1 MAVLGVSD
9 VVWPSDE
16 TGPRDRLAIQHGFLS
31 AYGPPVLLV
40 YGRASRPTEVA
51 IRPRTIDLRRRYRIA
66 ATQTELNGVEAAAGL
81 HVPFILAPD
90 ADVLVLDAI
99 G

>member
-16 TGPRDRLAIQHGFLS
+16 TGPRDRLAVRHGFLS

-40 YGRASRPTEVA
+40 YGREPSDGGRHPT
-51 IRPRTIDLRRRYRIA
+51 PND
-66 ATQTELNGVEAAAGL
+66 
-81 HVPFILAPD
+81 
-90 ADVLVLDAI
+90 
-99 G
+99 